1 LFHLLVLGEYVL
13 LERLLGNLLLLD
25 LNIGLGFAGLL
36 LLVDLGVNV
45 ELHNILS
52 LLLFQLAQLF
62 LWGFL
67 DYLIRL

>member
-52 LLLFQLAQLF
+52 LLLLQLAQLF